1 MAMWTPDPYS
11 PGARAISVV
20 LRTAH
25 LLAMAVFVGGV
36 FAAMPDPAVR
46 TWRLLAFA
54 TGAALLASEMTHGR
68 HWLYQG
74 RGVATL
80 AHVGVLAL
88 LGVGGLDRFACGA
101 ALVVGSI
108 GSHMPRSLRK
118 WSFRHGR
125 VMDEETRERR

>member
-1 MAMWTPDPYS
+1 MSEMSMLDPYS
-11 PGARAISVV
+11 GGARAIAVV

-25 LLAMAVFVGGV
+25 LLAMALFVGGV
-36 FAAMPDPAVR
+36 FTATPDPSLR

-54 TGAALLASEMTHGR
+54 TGIALLASEMSHGR

-74 RGVATL
+74 RGVVAL

-88 LGVGGLDRFACGA
+88 LAVDGMDRYACA
-101 ALVVGSI
+101 AAVVIGSI

-118 WSFRHGR
+118 WSFRHRR
-125 VMDEETRERR
+125 VVD

>member
-1 MAMWTPDPYS
+1 MALPDPYS
-11 PGARAISVV
+11 GGARAIALF

-25 LLAMAVFVGGV
+25 LLAMAVFVGET
-36 FAAMPDPAVR
+36 FAASPDPSLR

-54 TGAALLASEMTHGR
+54 TGAALLVSEVSHGR
-68 HWLYQG
+68 HWAYQG
-74 RGVATL
+74 RGVVAL

-88 LGVGGLDRFACGA
+88 LGVGGMDRFACTA
-101 ALVVGSI
+101 ALVIGSV

-125 VMDEETRERR
+125 VVD

>member
-1 MAMWTPDPYS
+1 MKMPDPYS
-11 PGARAISVV
+11 GGARAIAVV

-25 LLAMAVFVGGV
+25 LLAMAVFVGGA
-36 FAAMPDPAVR
+36 FAGTPDASVR
-46 TWRLLAFA
+46 IWRLLAFA
-54 TGAALLASEMTHGR
+54 TGAALLASELSHGR

-74 RGVATL
+74 RGVVAL

-88 LGVGGLDRFACGA
+88 LGVGGMDRYACAA
-101 ALVVGSI
+101 ALVIGSI

-125 VMDEETRERR
+125 VVD